1 MGYEITFVYH
11 EKNEDGKPD
20 MENSSTFTKSVGKR
34 NEEVPLEKVGAIIL
48 GQMARR
54 DVYISNVHI
63 FEYVKRE
70 VSFKETKA
78 GIVIKNKKFNFD
90 QLSGELKVENEEP
103 QLPPQLPPSSQ
114 RKIVLDLPEEEPIS
128 PNDFM
133 PDLSQFKPSLPMPV
147 PEHPGLM
154 PKMPQFNPNILAQ
167 AQAKLQQQQ
176 SPVNN
181 GPIRHEVFRP
191 SRDDFPIL
199 QKNGFRLTMGKPY
212 PVFREFTKHPME
224 PVYYSVIDDSGNRT
238 ELSSTYFEPMRR
250 GLVGMEN
257 GDPQVVPPEGRLA
270 YVDYGT
276 SGVSGGAAATG
287 GMPVLRR
294 N

>member
-1 MGYEITFVYH
+1 MGYEITFIYH

-78 GIVIKNKKFNFD
+78 GIIIKNKKFNFD
-90 QLSGELKVENEEP
+90 QLSGELKMDDEVP
-103 QLPPQLPPSSQ
+103 QPPPQLPQLPQ
-114 RKIVLDLPEEEPIS
+114 RKIVLDLPQEEDL
-128 PNDFM
+128 NDFI
-133 PDLSQFKPSLPMPV
+133 PDLSQFKPSLPSPTV
-147 PEHPGLM
+147 PEHPGLI
-154 PKMPQFNPNILAQ
+154 PKMPQFNPNIIAQ

-176 SPVNN
+176 QPVNT
-181 GPIRHEVFRP
+181 GPLRHEVFRP
-191 SRDDFPIL
+191 SREDFPML
-199 QKNGFRLTMGKPY
+199 QRNGFRLTMGKPY
-212 PVFREFTKHPME
+212 PVFKEFIKHPAE
-224 PVYYSVIDDSGNRT
+224 PVYYSIIDDSGSRA
-238 ELSSTYFEPMRR
+238 ELSSIYFEPIRR
-250 GLVGMEN
+250 GLIGMES
-257 GDPQVVPPEGRLA
+257 GEPQLAQPEGRLA
-270 YVDYGT
+270 YVDYGP
-276 SGVSGGAAATG
+276 SGGEGGVG

>member
-90 QLSGELKVENEEP
+90 QLSGELKTENEEVA
-103 QLPPQLPPSSQ
+103 LPPPQQPQ
-114 RKIVLDLPEEEPIS
+114 RKIVLDLPQEDES
-128 PNDFM
+128 NDFM
-133 PDLSQFKPSLPMPV
+133 PDFSQFKPSLPPMSIPD
-147 PEHPGLM
+147 HPGLI
-154 PKMPQFNPNILAQ
+154 PKMPQFNPNIIAN

-176 SPVNN
+176 APNN
-181 GPIRHEVFRP
+181 GPLKHEVFRP
-191 SRDDFPIL
+191 SREDFPVL
-199 QKNGFRLTMGKPY
+199 QRNGFRLTMGKPY
-212 PVFREFTKHPME
+212 PIFREFTKHPME
-224 PVYYSVIDDSGNRT
+224 PVYYSIVDDTGNRT

-257 GDPQVVPPEGRLA
+257 GDPQIQQPEGKLA

-276 SGVSGGAAATG
+276 AGVSSGGSVGPG
-287 GMPVLRR
+287 GMPILRR